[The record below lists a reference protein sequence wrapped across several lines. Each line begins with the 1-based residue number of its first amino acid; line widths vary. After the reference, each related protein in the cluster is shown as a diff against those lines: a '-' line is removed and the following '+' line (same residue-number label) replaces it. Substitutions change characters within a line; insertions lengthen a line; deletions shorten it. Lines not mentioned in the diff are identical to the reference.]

1 MLCSL
6 HLLFSVLK
14 PRPRLAEKILDGVNA
29 GHAGLVAM
37 ETAVDMER
45 ESQGLILELM
55 DRAERQRVQD
65 PHVSDWET
73 GIDVTECIV
82 CVPRDRNRCNRV
94 HCVCSGRQEQM

>member
-6 HLLFSVLK
+6 RLPFSVLK
-14 PRPRLAEKILDGVNA
+14 PRPRLAEKILDGVDA

-55 DRAERQRVQD
+55 ERAERQRVQD

-73 GIDVTECIV
+73 GIDVTEGIV
-82 CVPRDRNRCNRV
+82 CVPGRSRW
-94 HCVCSGRQEQM
+94 SGSHGNSR